1 MARYKDIDKLLTDEM
16 THTLPIGCGRSSGR
30 VVVFVEDIENA
41 PTADVVP
48 RDDVRRIFEEIEQ
61 ELVAALESNY
71 RVYREHLEK
80 YGDKPN
86 LEFLCMC
93 NAKTNALRGIEG
105 FVEELKEKYT
115 GGGEGE

>member
-48 RDDVRRIFEEIEQ
+48 RDDAAREVVEYIGDHLRYKRKMIDIPFTSRDMRNYQCGAIDVIEYFEK
-61 ELVAALESNY
+61 LVN
-71 RVYREHLEK
+71 
-80 YGDKPN
+80 
-86 LEFLCMC
+86 
-93 NAKTNALRGIEG
+93 
-105 FVEELKEKYT
+105 ELKEKYT
-115 GGGEGE
+115 KGGERDG